1 MEYGHTA
8 DFTRHGFPRTRG
20 FNAGF
25 IASLPTL
32 IFGVFF
38 CLSADTAAADELHL
52 LVNGKAIHVNA
63 PTGSHL
69 NEKNWGLGFQYDG
82 NVMNK
87 KWIPFITAS
96 GFSDSNKNPSYYA
109 GGGALR
115 RFQGD
120 TLHLDIGA
128 IGFLMTRKN
137 YKNDQPFFGVLPAF
151 AVGTERVSVNMTYIP
166 KVEPK
171 MVALWFFQ
179 LKIKLAD
186 F

>member
-8 DFTRHGFPRTRG
+8 DFAHHGFLRGCTRIMG
-20 FNAGF
+20 GALRFLILTLLVF
-25 IASLPTL
+25 SSLL
-32 IFGVFF
+32 VGMAKADD
-38 CLSADTAAADELHL
+38 LSL

-63 PTGSHL
+63 PAGSHL
-69 NEKNWGLGFQYDG
+69 NEKNWGLGIQYDG
-82 NVMNK
+82 NVIDK
-87 KWIPFITAS
+87 KWIPFVSAS

-120 TLHLDIGA
+120 TLHLDVGA
-128 IGFLMTRKN
+128 IGFLMTRKG
-137 YKNDQPFFGVLPAF
+137 YKNDKPFIGVLPAF
-151 AVGTERVSVNMTYIP
+151 SVGTERVSVNMTYIP

>member
-1 MEYGHTA
+1 MDHGHTA
-8 DFTRHGFPRTRG
+8 DYTRHGPRTARG
-20 FNAGF
+20 FSAGR
-25 IASLPTL
+25 IASISTL
-32 IFGVFF
+32 ILAVLF
-38 CLSADTAAADELHL
+38 CLFSGAVAADELHL
-52 LVNGKAIHVNA
+52 LVNGKAIHVNQPA
-63 PTGSHL
+63 GSHL

-82 NVMNK
+82 NLINK
-87 KWIPFITAS
+87 KWLPFVTAS

-120 TLHLDIGA
+120 VLHLDIGA

-137 YKNDQPFFGVLPAF
+137 FKHDRPFIGVLPAF
-151 AVGTERVSVNMTYIP
+151 SVGTERVSVNMTYIP